1 MQDSRV
7 GHLIRVLGVA
17 RPLPGGRFGVGDP
30 GSSDTLDAGSIEIGV
45 PRGTPVE
52 VSAWWDGEK
61 RRLDRLGLVIGGME
75 SDFAF
80 PAPSGKSEA
89 GRTTENSLPDASRH
103 DVRTMT
109 EVDRRPEEAALM
121 PRITELLEADHD
133 RGRLSLDTLRRANEI
148 LLAGARFG
156 IGGRLRSGPA
166 VVWLDGSATFIPP
179 PAGAARAGAA
189 GFAETLARH
198 ICDGREEVG
207 VAVLAAESVARFT
220 ELHPFADGNGRVA
233 RAVATWLLLRKG
245 YRSKDDLTLGQFFRL
260 YEREHYFTLRHHQ
273 ADPWSWHQFFFD
285 AVLTC
290 FNPPG

>member
-75 SDFAF
+75 CDSAF

-109 EVDRRPEEAALM
+109 EVDRRPEEAA
-121 PRITELLEADHD
+121 
-133 RGRLSLDTLRRANEI
+133 
-148 LLAGARFG
+148 
-156 IGGRLRSGPA
+156 
-166 VVWLDGSATFIPP
+166 
-179 PAGAARAGAA
+179 
-189 GFAETLARH
+189 
-198 ICDGREEVG
+198 
-207 VAVLAAESVARFT
+207 
-220 ELHPFADGNGRVA
+220 
-233 RAVATWLLLRKG
+233 
-245 YRSKDDLTLGQFFRL
+245 
-260 YEREHYFTLRHHQ
+260 
-273 ADPWSWHQFFFD
+273 
-285 AVLTC
+285 
-290 FNPPG
+290 